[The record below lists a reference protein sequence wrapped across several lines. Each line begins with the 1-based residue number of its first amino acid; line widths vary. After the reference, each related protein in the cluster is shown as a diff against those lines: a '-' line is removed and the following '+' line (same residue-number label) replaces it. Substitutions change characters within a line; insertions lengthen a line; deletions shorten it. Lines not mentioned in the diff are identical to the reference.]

1 MGCKRVFAP
10 LYPTFKK
17 DWTSFAIGTVEVFLK
32 IHFIAETLIFSLT
45 YEGLSN
51 EGQVPSQC
59 IPLYSLLLA
68 CGSPTVNYFRY
79 SRFQVTGGSIRG
91 L

>member
-1 MGCKRVFAP
+1 MFTV
-10 LYPTFKK
+10 LYATFKK

-32 IHFIAETLIFSLT
+32 IHFIDVTLIFSLT
-45 YEGLSN
+45 YEGLSDQ
-51 EGQVPSQC
+51 GQVPSQC

-79 SRFQVTGGSIRG
+79 SRFQVI
-91 L
+91 LK